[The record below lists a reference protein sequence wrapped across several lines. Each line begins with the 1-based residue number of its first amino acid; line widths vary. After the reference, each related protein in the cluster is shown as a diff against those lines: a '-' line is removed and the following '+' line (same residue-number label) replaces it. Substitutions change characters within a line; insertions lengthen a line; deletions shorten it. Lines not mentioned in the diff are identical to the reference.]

1 MKGNYK
7 VTVVLTYKGC
17 LEIIET
23 ARRVFNIIT
32 LCVSR
37 RRRKMYCGHAR
48 LSVCMSLCVCVSVR
62 RRTPTTIRT
71 RV

>member
-37 RRRKMYCGHAR
+37 RRRKMYCGHAC
-48 LSVCMSLCVCVSVR
+48 LSVCMSLCVCVC
-62 RRTPTTIRT
+62 PPPYAHTTIRT
-71 RV
+71 RM